1 MSEEILQQAEQ
12 AEEESTY
19 TKQTWVDHFVD
30 EQGFVVQQGTAMDA
44 LHFNHMEDGIGDAHD
59 LIAEEKKTRSEET
72 TAIKGRLDDLEDGT
86 KMAGKAA
93 KVQKTLHVGDVDFDG
108 SAEKTISASGGIK
121 IESGDIKHTNQV
133 TAGTA
138 DGGTGAKEFGGTI
151 DIPSVTYDA
160 QGHITGKDKTTVTLP
175 SNDATTS
182 KHGLMSA
189 SDKTKLNGVE
199 TGAQKNTVTGI
210 KGGKE
215 SAYRTGNVNIT
226 LANILGSTSIGD
238 DFTGIYYNGSSFVA
252 QNPSLQATS
261 WAKIA
266 ELSAAGK
273 AKKAFSIGDE
283 KTVTLTTGETI
294 TLVILGFDHDVK
306 TGGGKAGIT
315 FGMKDLLNT
324 SYSMNASHT
333 NTGGWDQSK
342 MRTETMA
349 TLLSQLPTDLRN
361 VIKAVDKKATAGAQ
375 STTIT
380 TSSDKLWLFSA
391 SELWSSAAI
400 ANSTNSDLKTNAAAY
415 NGEGT
420 QYEYYKNLVGDAE
433 PNNSCTSLV
442 KKKNGSASIWWLR
455 SPNIG
460 STSPFRCVYSSGYV
474 YSDGAGGT
482 YGVCFGFCV

>member
-44 LHFNHMEDGIGDAHD
+44 LHFNHIEDGIGDAHD

-86 KMAGKAA
+86 KMAGQAA
-93 KVQKTLHVGDVDFDG
+93 KVQKAIHVGDVDFDG
-108 SAEKTISASGGIK
+108 SAEKTVDAMDGIK
-121 IESGDIKHTNQV
+121 ITDGKIKHTNAV
-133 TAGTA
+133 DAGTA
-138 DGGTGAKEFGGTI
+138 SGGSGAKEFGGTI
-151 DIPSVTYDA
+151 DIPSVTYDE

-182 KHGLMSA
+182 KHGLMST
-189 SDKTKLNGVE
+189 SDKTKLNGIE

-226 LANILGSTSIGD
+226 LANILGSTPIGD
-238 DFTGIYYNGSSFVA
+238 DFTGIYYNGSTFVA
-252 QNPSLQATS
+252 QNPTLQSTS

-273 AKKAFSIGDE
+273 AKKSFSVGDE
-283 KTVTLTTGETI
+283 KTETLTTGETI
-294 TLVILGFDHDVK
+294 TLVILGFDHDTK

-315 FGMKDLLNT
+315 FGMKELLNT
-324 SYSMNASHT
+324 SYPMNASHT

-375 STTIT
+375 STTLT

-400 ANSTNSDLKTNAAAY
+400 ANSTNSDLKNNAAAY

-420 QYEYYKNLVGDAE
+420 QYEYFKNTVGDAE
-433 PNNSCTSLV
+433 PNNSCSALV
-442 KKKNGSASIWWLR
+442 KRKNGSAYYWWLR
-455 SPNIG
+455 SPYVG
-460 STSPFRCVYSSGYV
+460 STSNFRCVSSNGYV
-474 YSDGAGGT
+474 YNNGAGGAH
-482 YGVCFGFCV
+482 GVCFGFCV

>member
-44 LHFNHMEDGIGDAHD
+44 LHFNHMEDGIGNAHD

-86 KMAGKAA
+86 KMAGQAA
-93 KVQKTLHVGDVDFDG
+93 KVQKAIHVGDVDFDG
-108 SAEKTISASGGIK
+108 SAEKTVDAMDGIK
-121 IESGDIKHTNQV
+121 ITDGKIKHTNAV
-133 TAGTA
+133 DAGTA
-138 DGGTGAKEFGGTI
+138 SGGSGAKEFGGTI
-151 DIPSVTYDA
+151 DIPSVTYDE

-182 KHGLMSA
+182 KHGLMST
-189 SDKTKLNGVE
+189 SDKTKLNGIE

-215 SAYRTGNVNIT
+215 SAYRTGSVNIT
-226 LANILGSTSIGD
+226 LANILGSTPIGD
-238 DFTGIYYNGSSFVA
+238 DFTGIYYNGSTFVA
-252 QNPSLQATS
+252 QNPALQSTS
-261 WAKIA
+261 WARIA

-273 AKKAFSIGDE
+273 ASKVFKVGDE
-283 KTVTLTTGETI
+283 KTITLTTGESV
-294 TLVILGFDHDVK
+294 TLVIMGFDHDNK

-315 FGMKDLLNT
+315 FGMKNLLST
-324 SYSMNASHT
+324 TYKMNATDT
-333 NTGGWDQSK
+333 NTGGWDQSQ

-380 TSSDKLWLFSA
+380 TSSDKLWLFS
-391 SELWSSAAI
+391 EKEIDDTTSSGYA
-400 ANSTNSDLKTNAAAY
+400 D
-415 NGEGT
+415 EGV
-420 QYEYYKNLVGDAE
+420 QYEYWR
-433 PNNSCTSLV
+433 TV
-442 KKKNGSASIWWLR
+442 KDGKVNADRVKTRNGSANLWWLR
-455 SPNIG
+455 SPYVSDTVN
-460 STSPFRCVYSSGYV
+460 FRYVGVNGYV
-474 YSDGAGGT
+474 GSGVAGYAG
-482 YGVCFGFCV
+482 GVCFGFCV